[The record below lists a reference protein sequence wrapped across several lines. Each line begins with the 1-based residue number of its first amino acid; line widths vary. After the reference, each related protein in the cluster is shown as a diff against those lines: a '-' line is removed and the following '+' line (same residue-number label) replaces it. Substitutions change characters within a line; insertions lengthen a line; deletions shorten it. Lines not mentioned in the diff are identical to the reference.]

1 MKAYQR
7 CVRCV
12 MDTTDPWIEFDK
24 YGVCNHCR
32 GYETL
37 VAKLLPPPE
46 IARHELERIVN
57 QIKRDGAGKPYD
69 CIIGVSGGVDSTYV
83 AYLINQLGL
92 RPLAVHLDNGW
103 DSELAVSNIEKVLSH
118 LGIDLHT
125 HVLNWEE
132 FKDLQMAF
140 LRASVPDG
148 EIPTDH
154 AIAAVIYQTAVRLR
168 IKYVVSG
175 SNIVTEGILP
185 IRWTYGIQDWTYI
198 RGIQRKFGRRP
209 LATFPHMNLFDR
221 TYYNLVRKIVT
232 VRILNLIPY
241 KKADVMHVLQD
252 ELGWKYYGGK
262 HYESIYTRF
271 FQGYI
276 LPHKFGIDKRLAHFS
291 TLICSGQMN
300 REQALEELEQPVY
313 PEELQY
319 SDYEYVMKKFGFSQ
333 VELDG
338 IVKQPVKSFLDY
350 PNQYEFTKKL
360 KVALEFL
367 RQFGVLKGNTS
378 L

>member
-7 CVRCV
+7 CKRCI
-12 MDTTDPWIEFDK
+12 MDTTDPWIEFDEN
-24 YGVCNHCR
+24 GICNHCR
-32 GYETL
+32 GYEAL
-37 VAKLLPPPE
+37 VAKLLPPTE
-46 IARHELERIVN
+46 AARRELERVVAE
-57 QIKRDGAGKPYD
+57 IKHAGIGKPYD
-69 CIIGVSGGVDSTYV
+69 CVVGVSGGVDSTYV
-83 AYLINQLGL
+83 AFLVKQLGL

-103 DSELAVSNIEKVLSH
+103 DSELAVSNIEKVLNH

-125 HVLNWEE
+125 HVLDWEE
-132 FKDLQMAF
+132 FKDLQVAF
-140 LRASVPDG
+140 LKASVPDG

-154 AIAAVIYQTAVRLR
+154 AIAAVIYQTAVRLGIR
-168 IKYVVSG
+168 YVISG

-185 IRWTYGIQDWTYI
+185 TRWTYGIQDWKYI
-198 RGIQRKFGRRP
+198 RGIQRKFGRKP
-209 LATFPHMNLFDR
+209 LTTFPHMSLLDR
-221 TYYNLVRKIVT
+221 AYYNLVRKIVT

-241 KKADVMHVLQD
+241 NKAEVMQVLQG

-291 TLICSGQMN
+291 TLICSGQMT

-313 PEELQY
+313 PEELQT
-319 SDYEYVMKKFGFSQ
+319 SDYEYVIKKFGFSQ
-333 VELDG
+333 VELEN
-338 IVKQPVKSFLDY
+338 ILKQPAKSFIDY

-360 KVALEFL
+360 KAVLASLN
-367 RQFGVLKGNTS
+367 RFGILKGNTS